1 MHLWDGAVKE
11 EKFPHTR
18 KTLHWRR
25 WRGGWLGSFGATEEN
40 TDTGVQR
47 ANWRD
52 SRTEDQCRPAL
63 TNPRGFSAHPQG
75 WVGAGS

>member
-40 TDTGVQR
+40 TERR
-47 ANWRD
+47 AEVTWVKAEHWRR
-52 SRTEDQCRPAL
+52 SK
-63 TNPRGFSAHPQG
+63 
-75 WVGAGS
+75 V